1 MTSQPI
7 NEQIA
12 KNQNF
17 EDSHQDA
24 IHDLALDRVPANQ
37 NPAFSQACFNEPAEL
52 IQQLRASSHAYC
64 LFLDIDG
71 TLADFCDDPE
81 QSFIPDATLAAI
93 AGIKHCQVPV
103 IAVTGRQIQIA
114 QQLFQSLTLPIAGLH
129 GLDIVLDNRTRLSP
143 DLSSIDFDRLKQA
156 LQHACTEYPRLLLED
171 KQHSFALHYRQCP
184 ELEPVAHDI
193 MQQLAASYPQMKL
206 NHGKC
211 VVEILPIQADKG
223 HAIQTILA
231 HFGLDSIIPIFIGD
245 DITDESGF
253 KAVNAQQGISI
264 KVGTGPTD
272 AQYRFKDTS
281 AVAVFL
287 AQFHQFLHCRA
298 ANNAVSSC
306 TREQYGEEACPN

>member
-1 MTSQPI
+1 MDQVPTSQDP
-7 NEQIA
+7 
-12 KNQNF
+12 
-17 EDSHQDA
+17 
-24 IHDLALDRVPANQ
+24 V
-37 NPAFSQACFNEPAEL
+37 FSKVCFNEPAEL
-52 IQQLRASSHAYC
+52 IQQLQATSNSYC

-71 TLADFCDDPE
+71 TLADFCDNPE
-81 QSFIPDATLAAI
+81 QSFIPDDTLAAI
-93 AGIKHCQVPV
+93 KAIQRCQVPI

-114 QQLFQSLTLPIAGLH
+114 QQLFQSMTLPIAGLH
-129 GLDIVLDNRTRLSP
+129 GLDIVLDSHTRLSP

-193 MQQLAASYPQMKL
+193 MQQLLVSYPQMKL

-231 HFGLDSIIPIFIGD
+231 HLELNSITPIFIGD

-253 KAVNAQQGISI
+253 KAVNAQQGMSI
-264 KVGTGPTD
+264 KVGSGPTD
-272 AQYRFKDTS
+272 AQYRLKDTS
-281 AVAVFL
+281 AVAAFL
-287 AQFHQFLHCRA
+287 AQFHQFLPCRA
-298 ANNAVSSC
+298 ANNAVTSC
-306 TREQYGEEACPN
+306 TREQYGEETCPN